1 MIVKWNFFIAA
12 AFFSGWALISNGVPL
27 APVMAGIG
35 AAGALNYWRSR
46 QSRT

>member
-1 MIVKWNFFIAA
+1 MTIKWNFFVAA

-27 APVMAGIG
+27 APVLTGIG
-35 AAGALNYWRSR
+35 VAGALNYWKHR